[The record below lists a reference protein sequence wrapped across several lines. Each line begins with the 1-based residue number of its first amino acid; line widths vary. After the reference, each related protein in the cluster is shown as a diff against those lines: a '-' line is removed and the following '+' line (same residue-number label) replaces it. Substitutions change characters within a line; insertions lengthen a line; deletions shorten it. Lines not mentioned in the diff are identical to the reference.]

1 MFTQQQK
8 ALLACSDSS
17 SSPGNIILSEALLA
31 GSHIALRSRSRVP
44 KVQGRASPSHN
55 FSHTIHPPHTTL
67 LIPSSSYHPPHTILL
82 IPPSSYHPPHTTLL
96 IPFPSY
102 HPPLTILLLPPPLT
116 IPLIPPSSYHPPH
129 TTSSYHP
136 PHTILLIPSPSYH
149 PPHTIPLTLSHL
161 RANILFLLLY
171 HLNSL
176 ALSILSSFT
185 SSPPY
190 TLSLQIF
197 SHQGSHLG

>member
-67 LIPSSSYHPPHTILL
+67 LIPSSSYHPPHTTLL
-82 IPPSSYHPPHTTLL
+82 IPPPSYHPPHTIPLLPSSSYHPPLTTSSYHPPHTIPLLPPSSYHPPHTT
-96 IPFPSY
+96 
-102 HPPLTILLLPPPLT
+102 
-116 IPLIPPSSYHPPH
+116 PLIPSS
-129 TTSSYHP
+129 
-136 PHTILLIPSPSYH
+136 SYH